1 MRASSTDFRR
11 RIAGAEDLQAVVH
24 TMKALAASSIGQY
37 ENSVHSLNDYYRV
50 VELGL
55 SLCLRAVERNG
66 QVAQRK
72 RTPSVIGAVI
82 FGSDQGLVG
91 QFNDLVAELALA
103 TLRKLPGEPQV
114 WTVGER
120 VNARLEDAGLVST
133 RLFAV
138 PGSVQAI
145 TPLIGEIQLHS
156 EPVFGAADADVYVFY
171 NRPLGGA
178 GYEPSMQQL
187 LPLDE
192 SWRKDLSAVRWPTR
206 LLPELLG
213 DQPGTLLALIREY
226 LFISLYRACAES
238 LASENAARLAA
249 MQRADKNISEMLEA
263 LRLTFNRERQ
273 RAIDEE
279 LFDVISGFESLA
291 QDRSASP
298 GDS

>member
-72 RTPSVIGAVI
+72 RKPAVIGAVI

-91 QFNDLVAELALA
+91 QFNDLVVELALA
-103 TLRKLPGEPQV
+103 TLRKLPGELRV

-120 VNARLEDAGLVST
+120 VNARLEEAGIVST

-171 NRPLGGA
+171 NQPLGGA
-178 GYEPSMQQL
+178 AYEPSMQQL

-192 SWRKDLSAVRWPTR
+192 SWRRDLTALRWPTTV
-206 LLPELLG
+206 LPELLG
-213 DQPGTLLALIREY
+213 DQSGTLLALIREY

-249 MQRADKNISEMLEA
+249 MQRADKNISEMLEV

-279 LFDVISGFESLA
+279 LFDVISGFESLG
-291 QDRSASP
+291 QGRASP

>member
-72 RTPSVIGAVI
+72 RKPAVIGAVI

-91 QFNDLVAELALA
+91 QFNDLVVELALA
-103 TLRKLPGEPQV
+103 TLRKLPGELRV

-120 VNARLEDAGLVST
+120 VNARLEEAGIVST

-171 NRPLGGA
+171 NQPLGGA
-178 GYEPSMQQL
+178 AYEPSMQQL

-192 SWRKDLSAVRWPTR
+192 SWRRDLTALRWPTT

-213 DQPGTLLALIREY
+213 DQSGTLLALIREY

-249 MQRADKNISEMLEA
+249 MQRADKNISEMLEV
-263 LRLTFNRERQ
+263 LRLTFYRERQ
-273 RAIDEE
+273 QAIDEE
-279 LFDVISGFESLA
+279 LFDVISGFESLG
-291 QDRSASP
+291 QGRASP

>member
-72 RTPSVIGAVI
+72 RKPAVIGAVI

-91 QFNDLVAELALA
+91 QFNDLVVELALA
-103 TLRKLPGEPQV
+103 TLRKLPGELRV

-120 VNARLEDAGLVST
+120 VNARLEEAGIVST

-171 NRPLGGA
+171 NQPLGGA
-178 GYEPSMQQL
+178 AYEPSMQQL

-192 SWRKDLSAVRWPTR
+192 SWRRDLTALRWPTTV
-206 LLPELLG
+206 LPELLG
-213 DQPGTLLALIREY
+213 DQSGTLLALIREY

-249 MQRADKNISEMLEA
+249 MQRADKNISEMLEV
-263 LRLTFNRERQ
+263 LRLTFYRERQ
-273 RAIDEE
+273 QAIDEE
-279 LFDVISGFESLA
+279 LFDVISGFESLG
-291 QDRSASP
+291 QGRASP

>member
-1 MRASSTDFRR
+1 VSASPTDFRR

-37 ENSVHSLNDYYRV
+37 ENSVRSLNDYYRV

-55 SLCLRAVERNG
+55 SLCLRAVERDPP
-66 QVAQRK
+66 VAQRN
-72 RTPSVIGAVI
+72 REPAVIGAVI
-82 FGSDQGLVG
+82 IGSDQGLVG
-91 QFNDLVAELALA
+91 QFNDQVAELALK
-103 TLRKLPGEPQV
+103 TLRKLPGEPRV

-120 VNARLEDAGLVST
+120 VNARLEDAGLVSD
-133 RLFAV
+133 RLFGV

-156 EPVFGAADADVYVFY
+156 EPVFDAADADVYVFY
-171 NRPLGGA
+171 NRPLGGS
-178 GYEPSMQQL
+178 GYEPSMRQL

-192 SWRKDLSAVRWPTR
+192 SWRRDLAAVRWPTSV
-206 LLPELLG
+206 LPELLG
-213 DQPGTLLALIREY
+213 DQSGTLLALIREY

-249 MQRADKNISEMLEA
+249 MQRADRNISEMLEV

-279 LFDVISGFESLA
+279 LFDVISGFESLNH
-291 QDRSASP
+291 DRT
-298 GDS
+298 

>member
-1 MRASSTDFRR
+1 VSDSSADFRN
-11 RIAGAEDLQAVVH
+11 RIANAEDLQAVVH

-37 ENSVHSLNDYYRV
+37 ENSVRSLNDYYRV

-55 SLCLRAVERNG
+55 SVCLRGVDRDPPMLQRNR
-66 QVAQRK
+66 QPA
-72 RTPSVIGAVI
+72 VIGAVI
-82 FGSDQGLVG
+82 IGSDQGLVG

-103 TLRKLPGEPQV
+103 TLRELPGEPQV

-120 VNARLEDAGLVST
+120 VNARLEDGGLVSN
-133 RLFAV
+133 RLFGV

-156 EPVFGAADADVYVFY
+156 EPVFDAADACVYVFY
-171 NRPLGGA
+171 NRPLGGS
-178 GYEPSMQQL
+178 GYAPSMRQL

-192 SWRKDLSAVRWPTR
+192 SWRQDLSALRWPTTV
-206 LLPELLG
+206 LPELLG
-213 DQPGTLLALIREY
+213 DQSGTLLALIREY

-249 MQRADKNISEMLEA
+249 MERADKNISEMLEV
-263 LRLTFNRERQ
+263 LRLTSNRERQ

-279 LFDVISGFESLA
+279 LFDVISGFESLSRGRDA
-291 QDRSASP
+291 NPAGS
-298 GDS
+298 